1 MSILRETRHARPLAR
16 RSALR
21 GPGTIGAWALFLA
34 IVCVLV
40 PLSAT
45 AGEYAVSPLRIDLDR
60 DTRSGAVTL
69 TNSGADRMDFQIS
82 VMEWTQDAE
91 GRDRYTPTSEVVFF
105 PKILTL
111 QPGESRIVRAGVQ
124 SVPVAAERTFR
135 LFIEPIPTA
144 SREPLPPGASIAVTL
159 RFALPVF
166 VKPAQPTSAGEIE
179 NAGIGKGT
187 ATFTIRNTG
196 NEHLKFEDGVAV
208 VGRDAQGAEVFKE
221 RIESRYVLAGAAK
234 RLSGT
239 IPAGAC
245 LRLATLEIT
254 ARAEQFTLSRKLDV
268 NRTHCE

>member
-1 MSILRETRHARPLAR
+1 MSILRKPRHAGLMKRSGPRPGLAIFR
-16 RSALR
+16 V
-21 GPGTIGAWALFLA
+21 WALAIA
-34 IVCVLV
+34 IVGASI
-40 PLSAT
+40 PLPAT
-45 AGEYAVSPLRIDLDR
+45 AGEYAVSPLRIELDR

-111 QPGESRIVRAGVQ
+111 QPGENRVVRAGVQ
-124 SVPVAAERTFR
+124 TVPVATERTFR
-135 LFIEPIPTA
+135 LFIEPIPTTA
-144 SREPLPPGASIAVTL
+144 REPLPPGASIAVTL

-166 VKPAQPTSAGEIE
+166 VKPLKRESAGEIE
-179 NAGIGKGT
+179 NAGMRKGA
-187 ATFTIRNTG
+187 ATFTIRNSG

-221 RIESRYVLAGAAK
+221 RIESRYVLAGVAK
-234 RLSGT
+234 RLSAT
-239 IPAGAC
+239 APAGAC
-245 LRLATLEIT
+245 TRLATLEIT

>member
-1 MSILRETRHARPLAR
+1 MSILRNPRHAVPPLR
-16 RSALR
+16 RVPLVGMTAFRVLALV
-21 GPGTIGAWALFLA
+21 LA
-34 IVCVLV
+34 IAGASI
-40 PLSAT
+40 PLPAT
-45 AGEYAVSPLRIDLDR
+45 AGEYAVSPLRIELDR

-111 QPGESRIVRAGVQ
+111 QPSESRVVRAGVQ
-124 SVPVAAERTFR
+124 TVPVATERTFR
-135 LFIEPIPTA
+135 LFIEPIPTTA
-144 SREPLPPGASIAVTL
+144 REPLPPGASIAVTL

-166 VKPAQPTSAGEIE
+166 VKPPKRESAGEIE
-179 NAGIGKGT
+179 NAGMSKGA

-196 NEHLKFEDGVAV
+196 NEHLKFEDGVSV

-221 RIESRYVLAGAAK
+221 RIESRYVLAGVARRTSA
-234 RLSGT
+234 T
-239 IPAGAC
+239 IPASAC
-245 LRLATLEIT
+245 MHLATLEIT